1 MRRAAGNIGLS
12 SIHDIHVLTRTA
24 VRDGAGF
31 AENYRLAL
39 AQSIA
44 DTPQEWPGD
53 GCRICVM
60 CDAASLPFGPCAGLT
75 WVTKMIY

>member
-44 DTPQEWPGD
+44 DTPQE
-53 GCRICVM
+53 
-60 CDAASLPFGPCAGLT
+60 
-75 WVTKMIY
+75 